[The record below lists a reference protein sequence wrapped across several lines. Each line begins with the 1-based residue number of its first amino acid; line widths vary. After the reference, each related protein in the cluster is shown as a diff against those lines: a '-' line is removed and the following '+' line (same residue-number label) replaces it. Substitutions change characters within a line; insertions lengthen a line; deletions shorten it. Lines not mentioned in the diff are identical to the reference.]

1 MIQKIKKHHIKLW
14 FFFQNACDFRQILAP
29 LFMQVLMLL
38 RFLQTS
44 IWQSFLPG
52 KLDISTHWILHWIEE
67 DSIYVGDVFVGC
79 RSFIHLRLCLWSVT
93 HPRYYSTGGGS
104 FSIGIQN
111 FKHFSCLVRCAY
123 WCSVWFEQNHK
134 IPIQSV
140 TTPGQQVVIRQ

>member
-1 MIQKIKKHHIKLW
+1 
-14 FFFQNACDFRQILAP
+14 
-29 LFMQVLMLL
+29 MLL
-38 RFLQTS
+38 RFLQIS

-104 FSIGIQN
+104 FS
-111 FKHFSCLVRCAY
+111 R
-123 WCSVWFEQNHK
+123 
-134 IPIQSV
+134 
-140 TTPGQQVVIRQ
+140 VVEDLKCYIFDRELLAVLYLYLPPYQGSTDC